1 MYSRPCLKQDT
12 VVWKLKEEQPM
23 KNIASILLCN
33 AFLVSASANAQTAAE
48 VTGTI
53 IDSQNRPIEFAN
65 VALLSV
71 SDSSFIAGAMTD
83 ANGRFAIPCKAEKAM
98 VKVSCVGYEVSSG
111 TFTIGDIGTITL
123 RETVNTLEGVVVK
136 GHRKMF
142 EMKDGG
148 LVAQVKGTALSDAG
162 TANDVIAK
170 VPSVYSENGKYSVYG
185 KGEAMIYING
195 RKLVDYD
202 ELERLSSKDIA
213 SIVLDNNPGA
223 KYDATVKAVI
233 HVKTVK
239 KQGEGLSGSV
249 SAMYRQSHYSSTED
263 GIQMNWR
270 KGGLDIFGSVFYAL
284 KQIRQEQSDNVE
296 TWKDNDV
303 WRLHNET
310 TMHGK
315 KPVTVNPRLGFN
327 YSFNDRH
334 SLGMTYSMTHAPN
347 MSYDIAITQNV
358 VKNGTPLESIR
369 YNTDMKNKARPTH
382 LANAYYRGKIGT
394 LEIAFDNDIMA
405 SHTKNMQHVD
415 QESSESGK
423 RQVHSTNVEDNL
435 MVASKIVVSHPV
447 GAGHLD
453 VGGEIIYTD
462 RKQSYNNEENII
474 ASTDDHIKET
484 KYAGFMSYSVPFG
497 KSSVKAGLRYEHTV
511 SDYYEK
517 GVWVAGQSRRYNK
530 LFPTLAFSSPIGK
543 TMFNISYTMKTRRPS
558 YRELS
563 SNMQYDDAFTYESG
577 NPLLRPELIHDITLS
592 ASYRWLYMNISYQ
605 HVKDAITS
613 STELLDGSETPINV
627 MSNTNRPSLN
637 KYSAT
642 ISLTPRFGIWSPR
655 LSVSLTGQDLKIV
668 SRGATM
674 RLNNPMLSAGMYNSV
689 TIPGNFILSADITAR
704 TYGNTGVVT
713 VYPSWQVNAGIVKKL
728 GLWTLQLQGTDM
740 FRTARNSFMLYGT
753 SMRHKKWNYSDTQSV
768 KLTISYRFNQ
778 TGSKYKG
785 TGAGN
790 DEKYRLQ

>member
-1 MYSRPCLKQDT
+1 
-12 VVWKLKEEQPM
+12 M
-23 KNIASILLCN
+23 KNIASILSCTVL
-33 AFLVSASANAQTAAE
+33 LVSASANAQTAAQ

-53 IDSQNRPIEFAN
+53 IDSHNRPIEFAN
-65 VALLSV
+65 VALLNT

-83 ANGRFAIPCKAEKAM
+83 ESGRFAIPCKVGEM
-98 VKVSCVGYEVSSG
+98 VIKVSCIGYETSSK
-111 TFTIGDIGTITL
+111 TYATGDIGTIKL
-123 RETVNTLEGVVVK
+123 HEIVNTLEGVVVK

-142 EMKDGG
+142 EMKEGG
-148 LVAQVKGTALSDAG
+148 LVAQVKGTALGDAG

-170 VPSVYSENGKYSVYG
+170 VPSVYSENGKYSIYG
-185 KGEAMIYING
+185 KGEAMVYING

-233 HVKTVK
+233 HIKTVK
-239 KQGEGLSGSV
+239 KHGDGLSGSV
-249 SAMYRQSHYSSTED
+249 SAMYRQSHYASTEE
-263 GIQMNWR
+263 GMNLNWR
-270 KGGLDIFGSVFYAL
+270 KGGLDIFGSVYYAL
-284 KQIRQEQSDNVE
+284 KQIRQEQSDNVA
-296 TWKDNDV
+296 TWKDNDT
-303 WRLHNET
+303 WSLHNET

-334 SLGMTYSMTHAPN
+334 SLGMTYNLTHAPN
-347 MSYDIAITQNV
+347 MNYDIAIAQDVERND
-358 VKNGTPLESIR
+358 TPLESIS
-369 YNTDMKNKARPTH
+369 YNTNMKNKTRPTH
-382 LANAYYRGKIGT
+382 LANAYYRGKIGA
-394 LEIAFDNDIMA
+394 LDIAFDNDIMA
-405 SHTKNMQHVD
+405 SHTKNMQNVD

-435 MVASKIVVSHPV
+435 MVASKIVVSHPI
-447 GAGHLD
+447 GTGRLD

-462 RKQSYNNEENII
+462 RKQSYSNEENII

-497 KSSVKAGLRYEHTV
+497 KSSLKAGVRYEHTV
-511 SDYYEK
+511 SDYYER
-517 GVWVAGQSRRYNK
+517 GTWVAGQSRRYDK
-530 LFPTLAFSSPIGK
+530 LFPTFSFSSPIGK
-543 TMFNISYTMKTRRPS
+543 TMFNLSYTMKTRRPS

-577 NPLLRPELIHDITLS
+577 NPLLRPEFVHDITLS
-592 ASYRWLYMNISYQ
+592 ASYRWLYMNVSYQ

-613 STELLDGSETPINV
+613 SLELLEDSEAPINV
-627 MSNTNRPSLN
+627 LSNVNRSSLN

-642 ISLTPRFGIWSPR
+642 VSLTPRFGIWSPR
-655 LSVSLTGQDLKIV
+655 LSMSLTGQDLKIV
-668 SRGATM
+668 SHNATV

-689 TIPGNFILSADITAR
+689 AIPDNWILSADITAR
-704 TYGNTGVVT
+704 TYGNMGMIK
-713 VYPSWQVNAGIVKKL
+713 VYPSWKMDAGVVKKL
-728 GLWTLQLQGTDM
+728 GLWTLQLQGTDI
-740 FRTARNSFMLYGT
+740 FRTARNSFMQYGT
-753 SMRHKKWNYSDTQSV
+753 NQRHKKWNYSDTQSV

-778 TGSKYKG
+778 TNSKYKG

-790 DEKYRLQ
+790 EEKYRLQ